1 MLSLAILHNQT
12 TSFPDYILL
21 TLKTSGG
28 ISPPD
33 DIIWDN
39 WQIDFERYV
48 AVLYSVDKGLH
59 STPNKYWKVPRGVVI
74 SARHTITDSLS
85 SQKHLKLTNFITRK

>member
-1 MLSLAILHNQT
+1 MLSPAISHSQT
-12 TSFPDYILL
+12 TGFPDYILV

-39 WQIDFERYV
+39 WRIDLERYV
-48 AVLYSVDKGLH
+48 AVLYSVDKGLRVKT
-59 STPNKYWKVPRGVVI
+59 SCNQI
-74 SARHTITDSLS
+74 DIDSVTL
-85 SQKHLKLTNFITRK
+85 